1 MFKSILVRFSV
12 TLESVIKAAFGLV
25 EENRD
30 KLEIG
35 ATTGIV
41 AWLQERMDVPMG
53 HPERIGL
60 IGDLVGV
67 IVDRLLN
74 PGNVEALIEGI
85 PEELAGITLHCRAEW
100 EDEELEIIFKAK
112 QPGLPTMMTGFEMEL
127 PEEKLMT
134 LMGKAAKV
142 AGPLPTVFRNGAAEI
157 FLSMVLKKIGAKEIN
172 ADIR

>member
-1 MFKSILVRFSV
+1 MFNSIS
-12 TLESVIKAAFGLV
+12 IKFQITIISFIRAMFGLV

-100 EDEELEIIFKAK
+100 EDEELEVIFKAK
-112 QPGLPTMMTGFEMEL
+112 QPEMPTFITGFEMEL
-127 PEEKLMT
+127 DEEDVVEV
-134 LMGKAAKV
+134 MGKTAKII
-142 AGPLPTVFRNGAAEI
+142 GPLPEIFRNGAAEI
-157 FLSMVLKKIGAKEIN
+157 CISKALKKIGAMEVKAEVK
-172 ADIR
+172 

>member
-1 MFKSILVRFSV
+1 MFNSIS
-12 TLESVIKAAFGLV
+12 IKFQITIISFIRAMFGLV

-67 IVDRLLN
+67 V
-74 PGNVEALIEGI
+74 
-85 PEELAGITLHCRAEW
+85 
-100 EDEELEIIFKAK
+100 
-112 QPGLPTMMTGFEMEL
+112 
-127 PEEKLMT
+127 
-134 LMGKAAKV
+134 
-142 AGPLPTVFRNGAAEI
+142 
-157 FLSMVLKKIGAKEIN
+157 
-172 ADIR
+172 

>member
-1 MFKSILVRFSV
+1 MFNSIS
-12 TLESVIKAAFGLV
+12 IKFQITIISFIRAMFGLV

-85 PEELAGITLHCRAEW
+85 PEELAGITLHCDVEW
-100 EDEELEIIFKAK
+100 QDEEVEVIFKAK
-112 QPGLPTMMTGFEMEL
+112 QVGCPTVITGLEAEVA
-127 PEEKLMT
+127 EEDIINL
-134 LMGKAAKV
+134 LGKVAKV
-142 AGPLPTVFRNGAAEI
+142 AGPLPAPFRNTVADICLTRA
-157 FLSMVLKKIGAKEIN
+157 LKKIGAEDVSI
-172 ADIR
+172 DIR